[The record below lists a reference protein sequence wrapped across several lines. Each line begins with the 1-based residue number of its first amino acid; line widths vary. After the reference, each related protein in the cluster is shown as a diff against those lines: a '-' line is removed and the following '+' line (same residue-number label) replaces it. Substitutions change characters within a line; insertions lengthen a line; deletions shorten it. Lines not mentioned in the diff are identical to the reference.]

1 MDRAPLG
8 MGIVLLL
15 LGLGIGALMLLMP
28 EGLNPNWP
36 MGMALLAPGAFV
48 LAGLHMVGSGLGYPR
63 FSGVMLAL
71 IAVALWVIVNWAAF
85 FTTQHGC
92 VATVSF
98 GGVSIFGWRPSEED
112 CRMSLQM
119 LVGSF
124 DGLLIVL
131 ILVAAWRR
139 LRRPRDDSPSGAA
152 ARHRPRG

>member
-8 MGIVLLL
+8 FGVAILL
-15 LGLGIGALMLLMP
+15 LGLGIGALMLWMP

-36 MGMALLAPGAFV
+36 MGLALLAPGAFV
-48 LAGLHMVGSGLGYPR
+48 LAGLHLVGSGLGYPR

-71 IAVALWVIVNWAAF
+71 IAIALWIIVNWAAF

-98 GGVSIFGWRPSEED
+98 GGVSIFGWRPSEEA
-112 CRMSLQM
+112 CRMTLQM
-119 LVGSF
+119 LVASF

-139 LRRPRDDSPSGAA
+139 LRRAPEDNPSAPA
-152 ARHRPRG
+152 VRHRPRG